1 MKYFFIFLIYLGVF
15 LMSIIKFYSILV
27 LFVTLIRH
35 RLHAV
40 TINEVAYIGLW
51 LILFYVNLILGREF
65 NFNDGAGLYSKV
77 VILGVVFFWLLII
90 HLSELKVFKN
100 IILAYMLSINA
111 YTFYLTFYTF
121 FNDPLLFANRKF
133 TSPFVEG
140 IVATPAYGN
149 SSSLLM
155 VAAICFLEKKYQYIA
170 FYSTLSLSLLLQNR
184 TMMIITLFSYLF
196 IFNNIRSRLYSFFV
210 FIMIIIAASK
220 FMSVEM
226 VDSTLEV
233 LLRRLEN
240 EGFSSE
246 RWDLALVA
254 INDIF
259 SVGHP
264 YGGLDPSANSNYSY
278 YFHNAIFD
286 SYKNYGYLGL
296 LFSSLIVL
304 ILLYQLIKLKFN
316 KYYLLIFVSGVSVY
330 LTSVVF
336 EGAVFEVLVLQLVL
350 SILFRKSIL
359 R

>member
-1 MKYFFIFLIYLGVF
+1 
-15 LMSIIKFYSILV
+15 
-27 LFVTLIRH
+27 
-35 RLHAV
+35 
-40 TINEVAYIGLW
+40 
-51 LILFYVNLILGREF
+51 
-65 NFNDGAGLYSKV
+65 
-77 VILGVVFFWLLII
+77 
-90 HLSELKVFKN
+90 
-100 IILAYMLSINA
+100 
-111 YTFYLTFYTF
+111 
-121 FNDPLLFANRKF
+121 
-133 TSPFVEG
+133 
-140 IVATPAYGN
+140 
-149 SSSLLM
+149 
-155 VAAICFLEKKYQYIA
+155 
-170 FYSTLSLSLLLQNR
+170 
-184 TMMIITLFSYLF
+184 MIITLFSYLF